1 MTITGDHCCVT
12 TRKPTADRQA
22 PPIVPHCRLQAS
34 QASVSSALLN
44 QMKKRDWAFVAAC
57 VSGAVL
63 FGVWSFQ
70 IGNAF
75 HRSQETATDR
85 SSLRRS
91 GPDDA
96 LAKPSGQP
104 R

>member
-1 MTITGDHCCVT
+1 MS
-12 TRKPTADRQA
+12 
-22 PPIVPHCRLQAS
+22 L
-34 QASVSSALLN
+34 ALLN

-70 IGNAF
+70 MGIAF
-75 HRSQETATDR
+75 HRSQETATDL
-85 SSLRRS
+85 SSLHRS
-91 GPDDA
+91 GPDGASASSPARLEGDDGDQQT
-96 LAKPSGQP
+96 GQP